1 MQIQLCIII
10 ISCIC
15 VTWGKGQCQGL
26 VKKEMGAY
34 KDQYSTARQ
43 QFYSFSVLW
52 GKPISR
58 HCAGDVLRE
67 KTGE

>member
-1 MQIQLCIII
+1 
-10 ISCIC
+10 
-15 VTWGKGQCQGL
+15 